1 MSNGKTS
8 ESLNDETILGNRNTT
23 PTPTATKAA
32 TKTSKKGAKK
42 RRTKKGRKK
51 ASKRSSGSPQ
61 SERRSSPGAGGRPYP
76 SATFESVLPLAKA
89 IYDNAGASR
98 EMRRETVFQILGK
111 AASSGASRQLVT
123 TSGRYGLTVGG
134 YNAETLR
141 LSEDAVLILDPSISR
156 AQSLR
161 AKFRLAI
168 ENVPVFKNL
177 YERFRAG
184 KLPAPEVM
192 RDVLNDV
199 ESADRQE
206 CVDIFIGNVKHIG
219 LLRTV
224 SGAEWILDIDRA
236 LQEQGSAIGVTISP
250 LIDRATALDE
260 PGHAT
265 DFDSICFFLAPIGE
279 EGAPERKHSDMVLET
294 LLEHALIPSKL
305 KVVRA
310 DKITQPGMISKQI
323 IEYILKSKLV
333 IADMSFHNPNA
344 FYELGIRHM
353 LGKPIVH
360 IIRKQDKIPFDLGN
374 FRTIII
380 DDEDKY
386 TLIAQLDT
394 YRADISNY
402 VREALEG
409 SSPSDNP
416 ILTYFP
422 GLAVTLNE

>member
-1 MSNGKTS
+1 MSNGKSS
-8 ESLNDETILGNRNTT
+8 EASNDELKDHNLDNSPNQ
-23 PTPTATKAA
+23 PTKSAK
-32 TKTSKKGAKK
+32 KRSKSSKK
-42 RRTKKGRKK
+42 RRTKKSRKK
-51 ASKRSSGSPQ
+51 SSKRTASGE
-61 SERRSSPGAGGRPYP
+61 SERRPSPGGGGRPYP

-89 IYDNAGASR
+89 IFDNAGASR
-98 EMRRETVFQILGK
+98 EMRRETVFEKLGR
-111 AASSGASRQLVT
+111 AASSGPSRQLVI
-123 TSGRYGLTVGG
+123 TSGRYGLTIGG

-141 LSEDAVLILDPSISR
+141 LSENAVFILDPTTSR
-156 AQSLR
+156 PQALR
-161 AKFRLAI
+161 AKFKLAI
-168 ENVPVFKNL
+168 ENVSVFKGL
-177 YERFRAG
+177 YERFRGG

-192 RDVLNDV
+192 RDVLSDV
-199 ESADRQE
+199 DTADRSE
-206 CVDIFIGNVKHIG
+206 CVDIFIGNVKYIG

-224 SGAEWILDIDRA
+224 SGAEWIVDIDQA
-236 LQEQGSAIGVTISP
+236 LQEQGSPTDATIDGVTGRTAAPEEISRP
-250 LIDRATALDE
+250 
-260 PGHAT
+260 T
-265 DFDSICFFLAPIGE
+265 DFDSICFFLAPIGQE
-279 EGAPERKHSDMVLET
+279 ADLERKHSDMVLET

-344 FYELGIRHM
+344 FYELAIRHI

-360 IIRKQDKIPFDLGN
+360 IIRKKDKIPFDLGN

-422 GLAVTLNE
+422 SLTVTINE

>member
-1 MSNGKTS
+1 MSNGKSS
-8 ESLNDETILGNRNTT
+8 EVSNSELTPQNSNTMASQ
-23 PTPTATKAA
+23 PTENAT
-32 TKTSKKGAKK
+32 
-42 RRTKKGRKK
+42 KK
-51 ASKRSSGSPQ
+51 ASKAVRKRRAKRKKPSKRISGAGANKKV
-61 SERRSSPGAGGRPYP
+61 SPGGGGRPYP

-89 IYDNAGASR
+89 IFDNAGASR
-98 EMRRETVFQILGK
+98 EMRRETVFQILGR
-111 AASSGASRQLVT
+111 AASSGTSRQLVI

-141 LSEDAVLILDPSISR
+141 LSENAILILDSNAPR
-156 AQSLR
+156 PQSML

-168 ENVPVFKNL
+168 ENVSVFNNL
-177 YERFRAG
+177 YERFRGG

-199 ESADRQE
+199 DIGDRSE
-206 CVDIFIGNVKHIG
+206 CVDIFIGNVKYIG

-224 SGAEWILDIDRA
+224 SGAEWIIDINQA
-236 LQEQGSAIGVTISP
+236 LQEQGSTTESTFSLV
-250 LIDRATALDE
+250 
-260 PGHAT
+260 PGRTVVNEEVVHPT
-265 DFDSICFFLAPIGE
+265 DFDSICFFLAPIGH
-279 EGAPERKHSDMVLET
+279 EGDVERKHSDMVLET

-323 IEYILKSKLV
+323 IEHILKSKLV

-344 FYELGIRHM
+344 FYELAIRHM

-422 GLAVTLNE
+422 GLTVSISDLG

>member
-1 MSNGKTS
+1 
-8 ESLNDETILGNRNTT
+8 
-23 PTPTATKAA
+23 
-32 TKTSKKGAKK
+32 
-42 RRTKKGRKK
+42 
-51 ASKRSSGSPQ
+51 
-61 SERRSSPGAGGRPYP
+61 
-76 SATFESVLPLAKA
+76 
-89 IYDNAGASR
+89 
-98 EMRRETVFQILGK
+98 
-111 AASSGASRQLVT
+111 
-123 TSGRYGLTVGG
+123 
-134 YNAETLR
+134 
-141 LSEDAVLILDPSISR
+141 
-156 AQSLR
+156 
-161 AKFRLAI
+161 
-168 ENVPVFKNL
+168 
-177 YERFRAG
+177 
-184 KLPAPEVM
+184 M

>member
-1 MSNGKTS
+1 MSNGKALEEPGDNS
-8 ESLNDETILGNRNTT
+8 SPDLNTT
-23 PTPTATKAA
+23 PAQTSIDTAIKS
-32 TKTSKKGAKK
+32 SKKRGKK
-42 RRTKKGRKK
+42 RGKKGRKK
-51 ASKRSSGSPQ
+51 ASKRSSRAQ
-61 SERRSSPGAGGRPYP
+61 AERRSSPGSGGRPYP

-89 IYDNAGASR
+89 IFDNAGASR
-98 EMRRETVFQILGK
+98 EMRRETAFQILGK
-111 AASSGASRQLVT
+111 AASSGPSRQLVI

-141 LSEDAVLILDPSISR
+141 LSEDAVLILDPSTAR
-156 AQSLR
+156 AQALR

-177 YERFRAG
+177 YERFRGG

-199 ESADRQE
+199 ESAERPE
-206 CVDIFIGNVKHIG
+206 CVDIFIGNVKYIG
-219 LLRTV
+219 LLKTV
-224 SGAEWILDIDRA
+224 SGAEWILDVDKA
-236 LQEQGSAIGVTISP
+236 LQEQGVPTGSGLNAVIGSP
-250 LIDRATALDE
+250 TASDE
-260 PGHAT
+260 SSHTT

-279 EGAPERKHSDMVLET
+279 EGEPERKHSDMVLET

-344 FYELGIRHM
+344 FYELGIRHI

-422 GLAVTLNE
+422 GITVTLAE

>member
-1 MSNGKTS
+1 
-8 ESLNDETILGNRNTT
+8 
-23 PTPTATKAA
+23 
-32 TKTSKKGAKK
+32 
-42 RRTKKGRKK
+42 
-51 ASKRSSGSPQ
+51 
-61 SERRSSPGAGGRPYP
+61 
-76 SATFESVLPLAKA
+76 
-89 IYDNAGASR
+89 
-98 EMRRETVFQILGK
+98 
-111 AASSGASRQLVT
+111 
-123 TSGRYGLTVGG
+123 
-134 YNAETLR
+134 
-141 LSEDAVLILDPSISR
+141 
-156 AQSLR
+156 
-161 AKFRLAI
+161 
-168 ENVPVFKNL
+168 
-177 YERFRAG
+177 
-184 KLPAPEVM
+184 M

-199 ESADRQE
+199 ETGDRQE
-206 CVDIFIGNVKHIG
+206 CVDIFIGNVKYIG
-219 LLRTV
+219 LLKTV
-224 SGAEWILDIDRA
+224 SGAEWILDIDQA
-236 LQEQGSAIGVTISP
+236 LQEQGSVTGSLMSP
-250 LIDRATALDE
+250 LNSSTTAQVE
-260 PGHAT
+260 TGNAT
-265 DFDSICFFLAPIGE
+265 DYDSICFFLAPIG
-279 EGAPERKHSDMVLET
+279 GDGDPERKHSDMVLET

-305 KVVRA
+305 KVIRA

-360 IIRKQDKIPFDLGN
+360 IIRKKDRIPFDLGN

-422 GLAVTLNE
+422 GLKVTLTE

>member
-8 ESLNDETILGNRNTT
+8 GT
-23 PTPTATKAA
+23 PTGETVPSDLDEDPTQAATNAA
-32 TKTSKKGAKK
+32 TKSSKKRGKK
-42 RRTKKGRKK
+42 RRGKKR
-51 ASKRSSGSPQ
+51 ASKRGTRAQ
-61 SERRSSPGAGGRPYP
+61 SERRASPGAGGRPYP

-111 AASSGASRQLVT
+111 AASSGPSRQLVI
-123 TSGRYGLTVGG
+123 TSGRYGLTAGG

-141 LSEDAVLILDPSISR
+141 LSEDAVLILDPNIPR

-161 AKFRLAI
+161 AKFKLAI
-168 ENVPVFKNL
+168 ENVPVFSSL

-192 RDVLNDV
+192 RDALIDV
-199 ESADRQE
+199 ESGDRQE
-206 CVDIFIGNVKHIG
+206 CVDIFIGNVKYIG
-219 LLRTV
+219 LLKTV
-224 SGAEWILDIDRA
+224 SGAEWILDIAQA
-236 LQEQGSAIGVTISP
+236 LQEQGSALGSTIGSATDRSP
-250 LIDRATALDE
+250 SPEEI
-260 PGHAT
+260 GHAT

-279 EGAPERKHSDMVLET
+279 DGAPERKHSDMVLET
-294 LLEHALIPSKL
+294 LLEHALVPSKL
-305 KVVRA
+305 RVVRA

-409 SSPSDNP
+409 SFPSDNP

-422 GLAVTLNE
+422 GLTVTITE

>member
-1 MSNGKTS
+1 MSNGKSSQASNGDPILSELNGTS
-8 ESLNDETILGNRNTT
+8 SQP
-23 PTPTATKAA
+23 PTSTAKKPTKRP
-32 TKTSKKGAKK
+32 KK
-42 RRTKKGRKK
+42 RRLTKKRGKK
-51 ASKRSSGSPQ
+51 SSKRISEGE
-61 SERRSSPGAGGRPYP
+61 SERRPIPGGGGRPYP

-89 IYDNAGASR
+89 IFDYAGASR
-98 EMRRETVFQILGK
+98 EMRRETVFEKLGK
-111 AASSGASRQLVT
+111 AASSGPSRQLVI
-123 TSGRYGLTVGG
+123 TSGRYGLTIGG
-134 YNAETLR
+134 KNAETLR
-141 LSEDAVLILDPSISR
+141 LSEDAVLILDATTPPG
-156 AQSLR
+156 QSLR

-168 ENVPVFKNL
+168 ENIAVFKTL
-177 YERFRAG
+177 YDTFRGG

-192 RDVLNDV
+192 RDVLSDV
-199 ESADRQE
+199 DPADRAD
-206 CVDIFIGNVKHIG
+206 CVDIFIGNVKYIG

-224 SGAEWILDIDRA
+224 SGAEWILDIDQA
-236 LQEQGSAIGVTISP
+236 LREPASVTGSTLNGVTG
-250 LIDRATALDE
+250 RTAVPDE
-260 PGHAT
+260 TSHPT
-265 DFDSICFFLAPIGE
+265 DFDSICFFLAPIGQ
-279 EGAPERKHSDMVLET
+279 EGDPERKHSDMVLET
-294 LLEHALIPSKL
+294 LLEHALAPSKL

-344 FYELGIRHM
+344 FYELAIRHI

-360 IIRKQDKIPFDLGN
+360 IIRKKDKIPFDLGN

-380 DDEDKY
+380 DDDDKY

-422 GLAVTLNE
+422 SLTVTINE

>member
-1 MSNGKTS
+1 
-8 ESLNDETILGNRNTT
+8 
-23 PTPTATKAA
+23 
-32 TKTSKKGAKK
+32 
-42 RRTKKGRKK
+42 
-51 ASKRSSGSPQ
+51 
-61 SERRSSPGAGGRPYP
+61 
-76 SATFESVLPLAKA
+76 
-89 IYDNAGASR
+89 
-98 EMRRETVFQILGK
+98 MRRETVFQILGK